1 MIRIV
6 RLTALKT
13 AFWSLMLVAAGGV
26 LLAWPQAAA
35 TGMRR
40 GMAIAAEVLIP
51 SLFPFLVL
59 GGWLTGSGLCDRLGA
74 WLSVPL
80 RWIGLPGA
88 AASVWLIGLVGGY
101 PAGAAAIGN
110 LCRLGRLSPAQARRL
125 LAGCVNAGPGF
136 CVATVGVGM
145 LVSARAGWLLL
156 AANAVASTAVLLL
169 YRPKDKEESVPPP
182 LPVSPL
188 RPATALVEA
197 VSAAARSLLGMTGFV
212 TLACLLLS
220 VWAAAGVPQPV
231 RTAAACLLEVTGGS
245 MGVLHSP
252 FLLGLVLGWGGLS
265 VHGQIA
271 MLLPPGMLD
280 MRVFTA
286 RLLLGCLGGLLSLW
300 WLPSSVLPTFAAP
313 SGVIAEPFAGA
324 SALGGVSM
332 LVLCVTWLASMRK
345 KVDF

>member
-6 RLTALKT
+6 RLTAVKT
-13 AFWSLMLVAAGGV
+13 LFWSLMVLAAGGV
-26 LLAWPQAAA
+26 LLAWPEAAA

-40 GMAIAAEVLIP
+40 GLAIAAEVLIP
-51 SLFPFLVL
+51 ALFPFLVL
-59 GGWLTGSGLCDRLGA
+59 GGWMTGSGLCDRLGA
-74 WLSVPL
+74 WLSKPL
-80 RWIGLPGA
+80 RWVGLPGA

-110 LCRLGRLSPAQARRL
+110 LCRLGRLTQAQARRL

-145 LVSARAGWLLL
+145 LGSPRAGWLLW
-156 AANAVASTAVLLL
+156 AAHAVASTAVLLL
-169 YRPKDKEESVPPP
+169 YRPKDDAPTPP
-182 LPVSPL
+182 LPTPLL

-197 VSAAARSLLGMTGFV
+197 VSASARSLLGMTGFV

-220 VWAAAGVPQPV
+220 VLAAAGVPQPV
-231 RTAAACLLEVTGGS
+231 RTAASCLLEVTSGS
-245 MGVLHSP
+245 MGVLSSP
-252 FLLGLVLGWGGLS
+252 FLLGLTLGWGGLS

-271 MLLPPGMLD
+271 MLLPPGTLD
-280 MRVFTA
+280 LRFFTA
-286 RLLLGCLGGLLSLW
+286 RLLHGCLGGLLSLW

-324 SALGGVSM
+324 SALGGVSL

>member
-6 RLTALKT
+6 RLTAVKT
-13 AFWSLMLVAAGGV
+13 LFWSLIILGAGGV
-26 LLAWPQAAA
+26 LLTWPEAAA

-40 GMAIAAEVLIP
+40 GLAIAAEVLIP
-51 SLFPFLVL
+51 ALFPFLVL
-59 GGWLTGSGLCDRLGA
+59 SGWLTDSGLCDRLGA
-74 WLSVPL
+74 HLAKPL
-80 RWIGLPGA
+80 QRIGLPGA

-110 LCRLGRLSPAQARRL
+110 LCRSGRLTTAQARRL

-145 LVSARAGWLLL
+145 LGSARAGWLLW
-156 AANAVASTAVLLL
+156 AAHAVASMALLL
-169 YRPKDKEESVPPP
+169 VYRTEEDFTSPPP
-182 LPVSPL
+182 APPL
-188 RPATALVEA
+188 RPVPALIEA

-220 VWAAAGVPQPV
+220 VLAAAGVAQPV
-231 RTAAACLLEVTGGS
+231 RTVASCLLEVTSGS
-245 MGVLHSP
+245 MSVLSSP
-252 FLLGLVLGWGGLS
+252 FLLGLTLGWGGLS
-265 VHGQIA
+265 VHGQVA
-271 MLLPPGMLD
+271 MLLPTGMLD
-280 MRVFTA
+280 MRFFLA
-286 RLLLGCLGGLLSLW
+286 RLLHGCLGGLLSMW
-300 WLPSSVLPTFAAP
+300 WLPAAVLPTFAAP

-324 SALGGVSM
+324 SALGGVSL